1 MLFKKLVKQHGVDL
15 LVADRFGLPLGIAP
29 DQIGGYFGD
38 LLSDETESNRLGRVI
53 RLVVTEAHRLEPK
66 EHFAGFLHR
75 LDVMFIPARRYV
87 TPAKSSGAGYR
98 DRIRVSPNN
107 GLHVEIGVA
116 DIAAAVY
123 VRARCADTDD
133 VTGRGDTAPGIL

>member
-1 MLFKKLVKQHGVDL
+1 MLFEKLVKQHGVDL
-15 LVADRFGLPLGIAP
+15 LVADRFGLAHGIASHE
-29 DQIGGYFGD
+29 IGNHLGHFFGD
-38 LLSDETESNRLGRVI
+38 QAKGKRLRGI
-53 RLVVTEAHRLEPK
+53 ILLVVTEADRLEPK
-66 EHFAGFLHR
+66 EHFAGFVHR

-87 TPAKSSGAGYR
+87 SAAKSSGAGYR

-133 VTGRGDTAPGIL
+133 VTGRGDTAPGI